1 MNKTQ
6 ISAVKTVI
14 DIVEEKLNQPLDLN
28 VLSAEVGISKY
39 HLHHLFKSITG
50 LSLISYVRGRR
61 LAASMKELIATDL
74 HIIDIA
80 NEYQFKHEQSFTRA
94 FSRRYGITP
103 SQFRKEKCELPVES
117 KIDINHLAEVG
128 QGLLIQP
135 RMCLRPEFYLMGI
148 QDEIVHSE
156 NLKEANANKLALK
169 FQKEYLQGIEN
180 AVDKNIYYG
189 LVKYTYNSDNS
200 NYYIPSIEI
209 KAPVLY
215 ARPPYICNI
224 IPTHEYAVFRYV
236 GFHSPYEITYTTLL
250 DLYKF
255 VMNWLFQSSF
265 QKTWYHFERMDLKN
279 CSRTYCEMDIYIP
292 VS

>member
-1 MNKTQ
+1 MNKKQ
-6 ISAVKTVI
+6 ISAVKTVVDI
-14 DIVEEKLNQPLDLN
+14 IVEKVKQPLDLD

-61 LAASMKELIATDL
+61 LAASTKELIATDL

-80 NEYQFKHEQSFTRA
+80 NDYQFKHEQSYTRA
-94 FSRRYGITP
+94 FSRQYGITP
-103 SQFRKEKCELPVES
+103 SQFRKEKCELPVEA
-117 KIDINHLAEVG
+117 KIDTNHLTEVG

-135 RMCLRPEFYLMGI
+135 CMCLKPGFVLMGI
-148 QDEIVHSE
+148 QEEIVHSE
-156 NLKEANANKLALK
+156 NIREANANKLALK
-169 FQKEYLQGIEN
+169 FQKEYMQGIDH

-189 LVKYTYNSDNS
+189 LVKYADDPDHS

-209 KAPVLY
+209 RESVLCP
-215 ARPPYICNI
+215 RPPYVCSI

-236 GFHSPYEITYTTLL
+236 GLHSPFEITYATLL

-265 QKTWYHFERMDLKN
+265 QETWYHFERVDLKK

-292 VS
+292 VN